1 MLSLPARFRSGIA
14 VKTFSVPGECV
25 FTMKGQSALLLDFGL
40 DSRLS
45 DSLQNIIEPYL
56 QVHVRRPSRVLGNGL
71 IAFCKELG
79 RLINSSDPKIIFLVL
94 PNDLEACHARVI
106 ESIREEACEV
116 PVIVVVAAEAYE
128 PQHVFQLLKVG
139 AADFITSPFKE
150 SDVLPRTWRLIRQH
164 AYRQERTQLQ
174 KTEPQQLLGESPD
187 FVNQARKIPIIAKCD
202 ANVLIAGET
211 GTGKEVFA
219 RAIHY
224 CSERAGKPFVPVN
237 CGAIPVELVENEL
250 FGHERGAFTTAVTLQ
265 LGLIEEANGGTL
277 FLDEIDCLPVLAQV
291 KLLRFLQQKEY
302 RPLGAAQM
310 RRADVRII
318 AASNLN
324 LEEAV
329 GNGRVRK
336 DLFYRLNII
345 SFTLPPL
352 RERREDIALLAQHFL
367 LKYSS
372 EFNKDIDEFTPDAV
386 HRLIVYSWPGNVR
399 ELEHVI
405 ERAVVLCEGSTLKAS
420 DIILSS
426 ISNECQESLQEAKA
440 REIARFEKNYI
451 QGLLRACGGN
461 ITRAAL
467 AARKNRRAFWQLIQ
481 KHRIDVAQYKAARL

>member
-1 MLSLPARFRSGIA
+1 
-14 VKTFSVPGECV
+14 
-25 FTMKGQSALLLDFGL
+25 MKGQSALLLDVGA
-40 DSRLS
+40 DSQLS
-45 DSLQNIIEPYL
+45 DSLQDIIEPYF
-56 QVHVRRPSRVLGNGL
+56 QVHVGRPSRVLGNDL
-71 IAFCKELG
+71 IAFRSELG
-79 RLINSSDPKIIFLVL
+79 RLIKNSDPKIIFLVL
-94 PNDLEACHARVI
+94 PNDLETRHSRLI
-106 ESIREEACEV
+106 ESIRAEACEV
-116 PVIVVVAAEAYE
+116 PLIVVVAAEVCE
-128 PQHVFQLLKVG
+128 PQHVFRLLKVG
-139 AADFITSPFKE
+139 AADFITSPFKV
-150 SDVLPRTWRLIRQH
+150 SDVLPRTWRLIRQY
-164 AYRQERTQLQ
+164 ADKQERTQLQ
-174 KTEPQQLLGESPD
+174 KTEPGLRQLLGESPD
-187 FVNQARKIPIIAKCD
+187 FVTQARKIPMIAKCD

-224 CSERAGKPFVPVN
+224 CSARAGKPFVPVN

-250 FGHERGAFTTAVTLQ
+250 FGHERGAFTTAVSLQ
-265 LGLIEEANGGTL
+265 PGLIEEANGGTL

-291 KLLRFLQQKEY
+291 KLLRFLQEKEY
-302 RPLGAAQM
+302 RPLGAARI

-352 RERREDIALLAQHFL
+352 RERREDIALLARHFL
-367 LKYSS
+367 TKYSS
-372 EFNKDIDEFTPDAV
+372 EFNKDVDEFTADAV
-386 HRLIVYSWPGNVR
+386 HRLTVYSWPGNVR

-420 DIILSS
+420 DIVLSS
-426 ISNECQESLQEAKA
+426 LHDDCQESLQEAKA
-440 REIARFEKNYI
+440 REIARFEKNFI
-451 QGLLRACGGN
+451 QGLLRASGGN
-461 ITRAAL
+461 ITRAAQ

-481 KHRIDVAQYKAARL
+481 KHRIDVERYKALRP